1 MLIYSSKREDL
12 VVLKIFFFKF
22 FLWERAK
29 FGEVKSLSFFGSL
42 FSVSIKTLSLFF
54 SLFLL
59 FVCVCVCFMC
69 HHRKVYSYKPFFTAA
84 TVSASKALISDNMA
98 ATLAVLA
105 SCMTAETILSP
116 LEST

>member
-29 FGEVKSLSFFGSL
+29 LKSLSFFGSL

-59 FVCVCVCFMC
+59 FVCVFLF
-69 HHRKVYSYKPFFTAA
+69 H
-84 TVSASKALISDNMA
+84 VSS
-98 ATLAVLA
+98 
-105 SCMTAETILSP
+105 
-116 LEST
+116 

>member
-1 MLIYSSKREDL
+1 M
-12 VVLKIFFFKF
+12 FFFC
-22 FLWERAK
+22 
-29 FGEVKSLSFFGSL
+29 SGSL
-42 FSVSIKTLSLFF
+42 FSIKKRSLFF
-54 SLFLL
+54 SLFLVFFYIFL
-59 FVCVCVCFMC
+59 YCADSSLPCFNVCSCVVII
-69 HHRKVYSYKPFFTAA
+69 KKYSYKPFFTAA

>member
-12 VVLKIFFFKF
+12 VVLKIIF

-29 FGEVKSLSFFGSL
+29 FGEVKSLSFFCSL

-59 FVCVCVCFMC
+59 FVCVFLF
-69 HHRKVYSYKPFFTAA
+69 H
-84 TVSASKALISDNMA
+84 VSS
-98 ATLAVLA
+98 
-105 SCMTAETILSP
+105 
-116 LEST
+116 

>member
-29 FGEVKSLSFFGSL
+29 LKSLSFFGSL
-42 FSVSIKTLSLFF
+42 FSVSIKTLSLF

-59 FVCVCVCFMC
+59 FVCVCLF
-69 HHRKVYSYKPFFTAA
+69 H
-84 TVSASKALISDNMA
+84 VSS
-98 ATLAVLA
+98 
-105 SCMTAETILSP
+105 
-116 LEST
+116 

>member
-1 MLIYSSKREDL
+1 MIKNLFRFSVR
-12 VVLKIFFFKF
+12 
-22 FLWERAK
+22 
-29 FGEVKSLSFFGSL
+29 SL
-42 FSVSIKTLSLFF
+42 FSVCIKTLSLFF

-59 FVCVCVCFMC
+59 FVCVCLFHVII
-69 HHRKVYSYKPFFTAA
+69 KKYSYKPFFTAA

>member
-12 VVLKIFFFKF
+12 VVLKIIFFCGKG
-22 FLWERAK
+22 ESK

-59 FVCVCVCFMC
+59 FVFLF
-69 HHRKVYSYKPFFTAA
+69 H
-84 TVSASKALISDNMA
+84 VSS
-98 ATLAVLA
+98 
-105 SCMTAETILSP
+105 
-116 LEST
+116 